1 MENKF
6 ENAKMYCIL
15 NSIDDAVYVGS
26 TCQTLSQRMTKH
38 RHNTK
43 SRPNSMKLTQKMQ
56 EQGIEH
62 FYIELLEEYPCE
74 NKDQLMKKE
83 GEWIRKIATLNE
95 KVQGRTEAEWR
106 KTWREENKDEYLKKR
121 KEHREKNIDKLREQD
136 RARYHKKTAEERTA
150 LYEKA
155 KEWKATKHV
164 CECGRTYTNA
174 HKAEHIKSKFHQTY
188 LSTMV

>member
-6 ENAKMYCIL
+6 GNAKIYCIL
-15 NSIDDAVYVGS
+15 NSIDDDLYVGS

-74 NKDQLMKKE
+74 DKTHLMKKE
-83 GEWIRKIATLNE
+83 GEWITKISTLND
-95 KVQGRTEAEWR
+95 KIMGRTRAEW
-106 KTWREENKDEYLKKR
+106 TKK
-121 KEHREKNIDKLREQD
+121 
-136 RARYHKKTAEERTA
+136 
-150 LYEKA
+150 
-155 KEWKATKHV
+155 
-164 CECGRTYTNA
+164 
-174 HKAEHIKSKFHQTY
+174 
-188 LSTMV
+188 